1 MDRRNGALLSLSFSL
16 SFSLSLS
23 LSLFLSLSFPL
34 AFHPSLPPRTTRLT
48 TSVLLGSKTPD
59 GTPGLREREVA
70 HRGQQSRNRLYAGGL
85 SRAGSTVGRR
95 DLIAINVPPWSF
107 RSRGRGHHHLPVAD
121 PIGKTTTLE
130 SLFHHDGLWPSSVLS
145 YCLGKGFHNKS
156 HILRPALRSM
166 ATGFRAHTREPT
178 GLGLRESTHD
188 SPLSYFGLHILQRY
202 RPMYI
207 FYRKLFVT
215 WFTYCNARIRRYG
228 GLILLEIP
236 FDTVDSI
243 PSPGRSFLSSY
254 LLFFSLSTSSYR
266 SYIPFVYLFPYCYA
280 DPVRDM
286 RQFDERERG
295 WRYTNERRFLLR
307 LTAWH

>member
-1 MDRRNGALLSLSFSL
+1 
-16 SFSLSLS
+16 
-23 LSLFLSLSFPL
+23 
-34 AFHPSLPPRTTRLT
+34 
-48 TSVLLGSKTPD
+48 
-59 GTPGLREREVA
+59 
-70 HRGQQSRNRLYAGGL
+70 
-85 SRAGSTVGRR
+85 
-95 DLIAINVPPWSF
+95 
-107 RSRGRGHHHLPVAD
+107 
-121 PIGKTTTLE
+121 
-130 SLFHHDGLWPSSVLS
+130 
-145 YCLGKGFHNKS
+145 
-156 HILRPALRSM
+156 M

-207 FYRKLFVT
+207 FYRKLFVS
-215 WFTYCNARIRRYG
+215 WFTYCSARIRRYG
-228 GLILLEIP
+228 GFILLEIP

-295 WRYTNERRFLLR
+295 WRYTNERRFFLR